1 MQKGVLL
8 VLLLLFLSA
17 CEKDY
22 LDINNDP
29 NNPVTASESQ
39 LLPAAQVAYA
49 FAFSGNYDR
58 VAGSFVKH
66 YVNRRF
72 DQYSINPTETGLV
85 NSWQFDIFGGA
96 LRDLDIIIKQGT
108 TNENWHYVGIAKLQ
122 KAYIYSMMVDLFGD
136 LPYTDALTGGLGG
149 SLYPVYEDDAEVYE
163 KLLLLVDEGIED
175 LGKTSKASP
184 STNDLIYPSNN
195 WVTSSL
201 PKWVRMGNSLK
212 LKLYNQT
219 RLTNPDRARTKINE
233 LIAAKSYITAINE
246 DFQFAFGTS
255 DSPDNRHPNYQAD
268 YENSSRENYMSNTFY
283 VLLDT
288 LTDPRIPYYF
298 TNQSTSFQG
307 RIPGSAA
314 TAGNDVNSRT
324 VFGLFPVGGRFSG
337 TGAVNQN
344 SARGD
349 APYRMITSYIVQ
361 FIIAEAQLTLNNDPV
376 AAKVAFEAGTRQS
389 LAKVNAFAT
398 GLPQIPATG
407 TGSIDE
413 YVTSQLKVFDRASN
427 KLESVITQK
436 YIAQFGNSVESY
448 TDFRRTGFPAIGTIP
463 DPLGVFPLRLPYDP
477 DEFQGPNPPTRLL
490 QNVPVFWDIN

>member
-1 MQKGVLL
+1 
-8 VLLLLFLSA
+8 
-17 CEKDY
+17 
-22 LDINNDP
+22 
-29 NNPVTASESQ
+29 
-39 LLPAAQVAYA
+39 
-49 FAFSGNYDR
+49 
-58 VAGSFVKH
+58 
-66 YVNRRF
+66 
-72 DQYSINPTETGLV
+72 
-85 NSWQFDIFGGA
+85 
-96 LRDLDIIIKQGT
+96 
-108 TNENWHYVGIAKLQ
+108 
-122 KAYIYSMMVDLFGD
+122 
-136 LPYTDALTGGLGG
+136 
-149 SLYPVYEDDAEVYE
+149 
-163 KLLLLVDEGIED
+163 
-175 LGKTSKASP
+175 
-184 STNDLIYPSNN
+184 
-195 WVTSSL
+195 
-201 PKWVRMGNSLK
+201 
-212 LKLYNQT
+212 
-219 RLTNPDRARTKINE
+219 
-233 LIAAKSYITAINE
+233 
-246 DFQFAFGTS
+246 
-255 DSPDNRHPNYQAD
+255 
-268 YENSSRENYMSNTFY
+268 
-283 VLLDT
+283 LLDT